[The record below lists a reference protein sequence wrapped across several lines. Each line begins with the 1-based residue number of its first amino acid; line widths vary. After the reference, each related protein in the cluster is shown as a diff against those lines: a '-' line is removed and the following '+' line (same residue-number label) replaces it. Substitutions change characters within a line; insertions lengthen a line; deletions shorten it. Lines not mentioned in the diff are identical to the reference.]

1 MSGLAAILKMMQ
13 KPYNQHMNDRFEQ
26 HPANQLTHI
35 LVHQPDDIREQ
46 QETDYIDKWVYSL
59 NMEL

>member
-1 MSGLAAILKMMQ
+1 
-13 KPYNQHMNDRFEQ
+13 MNNRMEH

-35 LVHQPDDIREQ
+35 LVHQPDDIRAPVE
-46 QETDYIDKWVYSL
+46 EPHPDWVDDKCLYSA